1 MRDSRG
7 AEFDEFVRTR
17 SGALLRVA
25 YLLTGDRH
33 AAEDL
38 LQEVLEQMYV
48 RWRRVQA
55 SPEAYARRALINR
68 SINRWRRRRRRPEQ
82 TLDDHDVV
90 TRDHADDVA
99 LRRAVVEALHDL
111 PARQR
116 AAVVL
121 RYLED
126 LPTADVA
133 AALGCSE
140 GTVKS
145 HASRGLARLRTAL
158 AGPGLPSCPPSKGRV
173 RGEHE

>member
-17 SGALLRVA
+17 SVALLRVA

-38 LQEVLEQMYV
+38 LQEVLEQLYL
-48 RWRRVQA
+48 RWRRVRS
-55 SPEAYARRALINR
+55 SPEAYARRALVNR
-68 SINRWRRRRRRPEQ
+68 SINRWRRRARRPEQ
-82 TLDDHDVV
+82 ALGDHDRVA
-90 TRDHADDVA
+90 RDHADDVA
-99 LRRAVVEALHDL
+99 LRQAVVAALRDL
-111 PARQR
+111 PVRQR

-145 HASRGLARLRTAL
+145 HTSRGLARLRAAL
-158 AGPGLPSCPPSKGRV
+158 TGSSLVMSTVDMGSSR
-173 RGEHE
+173 